1 MEPLQQIELENNK
14 IQQKL
19 AMNNIRFRGQQK
31 KKKKREIVHII
42 YEHNLYEL

>member
-14 IQQKL
+14 IQQEL
-19 AMNNIRFRGQQK
+19 PMNNVHFRGQQ
-31 KKKKREIVHII
+31 KKKREIVHII